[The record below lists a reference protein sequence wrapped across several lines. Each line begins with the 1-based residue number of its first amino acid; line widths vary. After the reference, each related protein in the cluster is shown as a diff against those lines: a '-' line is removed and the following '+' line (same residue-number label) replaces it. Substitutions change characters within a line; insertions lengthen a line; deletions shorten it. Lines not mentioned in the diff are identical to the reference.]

1 MFRLKLTMAVT
12 VLLLV
17 AGSGVAFAASG
28 NLPEPVQSLIGNS
41 AALSVYGDQDTDS
54 PHQDD
59 QDVDD
64 ADDQGSGGGVSS
76 IARDKNAMGIKML
89 PNGKMIENH
98 GQAVSQAAKAQH
110 DDEGNGNQPQT
121 ESEQDEDE
129 GGNQNQNHQNKDNEK
144 ENKNL

>member
-1 MFRLKLTMAVT
+1 MFRLKLIMAAT

-59 QDVDD
+59 RDVDDADDQDVDD
-64 ADDQGSGGGVSS
+64 ADDQDVDDADGQGSGGGVSS

-89 PNGKMIENH
+89 PDGKMIENH

-110 DDEGNGNQPQT
+110 DDEEKRT
-121 ESEQDEDE
+121 KSYKAKDRTSSSE
-129 GGNQNQNHQNKDNEK
+129 
-144 ENKNL
+144 